1 MAGPKTARRAGK
13 QWWRNIFGRLLGW
26 GRDNADL
33 SVEADLALQQAQDN
47 HNMAARAAAGVVAEI
62 KMLKERGAGLED
74 RLVEV
79 DSDIAALQA
88 DGQALVTRKGYA
100 SAEEAATDPE
110 FADIQNDLNVL
121 LEDKAV
127 VERELADYQASITA
141 LEPQVDSAREAIR
154 DSQAAVE
161 QLTRDRSDVHRME
174 RQSAAQ
180 AAVNRNAA
188 QLNSA
193 LNLDAP
199 SMGDIKDRAARKLHT
214 EQGVAEFAAD
224 NPERK
229 AAGARRRAAE
239 RRRQG
244 EVTNMF
250 DFGGASSDASA
261 DAEPASATS

>member
-199 SMGDIKDRAARKLHT
+199 SMGDIKDRAARWV
-214 EQGVAEFAAD
+214 GG
-224 NPERK
+224 
-229 AAGARRRAAE
+229 AGAQAPEGRRSTTTCCGTAPSGRGDEHVRLRRRVLGRIRRRRAGV
-239 RRRQG
+239 RHQL
-244 EVTNMF
+244 N
-250 DFGGASSDASA
+250 
-261 DAEPASATS
+261 